1 MFSKQLASDVVIVF
15 LVQCSQGSV
24 EQTGY
29 HHHQDSYIALLLTGF
44 SLRKPV
50 KTRQVLMFQAL
61 FGSLERPRDQ
71 LELPRDPR
79 VSFFDPKIVSI
90 TFF

>member
-1 MFSKQLASDVVIVF
+1 MRPLTHPGDSATFNKKIPAKFVIF
-15 LVQCSQGSV
+15 FYKKIPLSISQKIV
-24 EQTGY
+24 TCN
-29 HHHQDSYIALLLTGF
+29 I
-44 SLRKPV
+44 
-50 KTRQVLMFQAL
+50 KTKHVLMFQAL

-79 VSFFDPKIVSI
+79 ESFFDPKIVSI